1 MPDHLGSF
9 RKHRER
15 MNSEILEAGHLGLKR
30 FFALDAQAYSDGALT
45 GKTKELL
52 GLAASLVLR
61 CNDCVDYHLIQCV
74 AAGWSDAEIHDA
86 LNVGLVVGGS
96 IVMPPLRHAFETLG
110 ALRSAGSEPEDLER

>member
-86 LNVGLVVGGS
+86 LNVGLVGGGS
-96 IVMPPLRHAFETLG
+96 IVIPHLRHAFETLG